1 MMVYVIVQLVEEF
14 ENEATK
20 PDSLDMA
27 SGPKVLPHSSSV
39 LLVHV
44 YTCRYVSLCMH
55 VHVHVHDVDMYHCVC
70 MHM

>member
-27 SGPKVLPHSSSV
+27 SGPKVLPHSSSG

-44 YTCRYVSLCMH
+44 H
-55 VHVHVHDVDMYHCVC
+55 VGMYHSVC
-70 MHM
+70 MYIVHSVHAELHGLCN